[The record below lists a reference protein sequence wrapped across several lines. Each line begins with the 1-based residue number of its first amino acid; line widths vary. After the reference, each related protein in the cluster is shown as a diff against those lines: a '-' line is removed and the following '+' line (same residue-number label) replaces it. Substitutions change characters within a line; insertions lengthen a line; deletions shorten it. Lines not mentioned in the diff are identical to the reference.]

1 VKSKLWQGVLI
12 LILIRVAV
20 SGCSKPPKVE
30 PPPPPP
36 PPTRITVNLQ
46 AAADLNP
53 DPTGRPS
60 PVVFRL
66 YELKTPDTFN
76 KADFFKLYEQDSAVL
91 GGDLVARQEMLV
103 KPGQTLQLER
113 TLAAETQQLGL
124 LAAYRDLDH
133 AVWRT
138 TLAIPPHQTTPV
150 KVTLGR
156 VTITAQ
162 AGK

>member
-1 VKSKLWQGVLI
+1 VKFKLWQGVLL
-12 LILIRVAV
+12 LILVAV

-36 PPTRITVNLQ
+36 PPTRITVSVQ

-60 PVVFRL
+60 PVMLRL
-66 YELKTPDTFN
+66 YELKTPDAFN
-76 KADFFKLYEQDSAVL
+76 SADFFQLYEKDSAAL
-91 GGDLVARQEMLV
+91 GGDLVARQEMLI

-138 TLAIPPHQTTPV
+138 TLTIPPHQTTPV
-150 KVTLGR
+150 KVTLGQ